1 MMIPFSFF
9 FFFNLIGLFRNSAPT
24 AVLYA
29 FGRYK
34 RSALKTI
41 YSRAPKV
48 SQTGQK
54 KTRRCQQI
62 VCGFAGFDSFFFLV
76 RSLEKETALK
86 FN

>member
-9 FFFNLIGLFRNSAPT
+9 FFFNVIGLFRNSAPT

-48 SQTGQK
+48 
-54 KTRRCQQI
+54 
-62 VCGFAGFDSFFFLV
+62 FANRTEEDSAVSANRLW
-76 RSLEKETALK
+76 LCWL
-86 FN
+86 